1 MAEHNELGQKGEDLA
16 TDYLKKRDYRII
28 ERNWRLHGYEI
39 DIIAED
45 KEFIVFVEVK
55 TRSSLLWGNPED
67 FVDRTRQNR
76 MVKAA
81 DFYLKMKAI
90 DKPARF
96 DIIGAIWDG
105 QSMKLDHIEDA
116 FLPSPM

>member
-16 TDYLKKRDYRII
+16 TQYLVKKGYRIV

-55 TRSSLLWGNPED
+55 TRSSLQWGNPED
-67 FVDRTRQNR
+67 FVDSTRQKR

-81 DFYLKMKAI
+81 DFYLQMNFI

-96 DIIGAIWDG
+96 DIIGAIWNG
-105 QSMKLDHIEDA
+105 LSMELDHIEDA
-116 FLPSPM
+116 FLAAPM